1 MKVLK
6 NIYNDYIAFPK
17 YVMLHPFDGFEDFK
31 RNKKGKLSVALVFI
45 FLFIIFRI
53 MKFSYE
59 SPIINDVNPL
69 DLNSIKEIL
78 TVVMIVGLFSVAN
91 WSVTTIMSGK
101 GNYKEILMVTG
112 YALFPIV
119 IIGIPAVL
127 ISNLLTIEEMAI
139 YQLIIGM
146 SYVATGWILF
156 MGVLNIHEY
165 GLLKTIGSLF
175 LTIVAMAVMIF
186 FALLF
191 FSLIQ
196 EIFYF
201 IKVLWQ
207 EINLRL

>member
-17 YVMLHPFDGFEDFK
+17 YVIFHPFDGFEDLK

-101 GNYKEILMVTG
+101 GNYKEILTVTG
-112 YALFPIV
+112 YSLFPIV

-146 SYVATGWILF
+146 AYVATGWTLF

-165 GLLKTIGSLF
+165 GLFKTIGSLF
-175 LTIVAMAVMIF
+175 LTILAMAVMIF